1 MYDMLFKLE
10 IKPIVVTLLCTI
22 AIYLVLPNFID
33 NKFLISN
40 KKVNLGLDLQGGV
53 YLLLEADFKEYL
65 KERMYGLYDEV
76 NEFLLSKNIKYK
88 SFDVYEDK
96 LVLILKDSQ
105 DFDRIKSFNDKN
117 VRISKQDVRIVMSF
131 YDSYKENLLKNIIT
145 DSISNIRRRLD
156 KSGTK
161 EITINSH
168 GKDRISLQIPG
179 IHDTSQIKML
189 LGKTAKLTFHL
200 LENVTQISSINPLT
214 TVLLKDVRG
223 NTYPI
228 LRKVEI
234 SGDSLVDVSSGI
246 NSLGNVVVNFKL
258 NNAAAKKFAKIT
270 KENFNKPFAIVLD
283 GVVLT
288 APVIRDPILTGSGE
302 ISGNFTVESA
312 KELSILLK
320 SGALPAPLK
329 VIEEKTIGSSL
340 GAEYIKQGRLAMI
353 VSVVAVSTFII
364 FFYGIFGLLAVIG
377 LVFNIIFIVAALTL
391 LQATLTLPGI
401 AGITLTVGMSVDANV
416 LIFERIKEELRSKK
430 KLRWA
435 VESGFKNAMSTIF
448 DSNITTLIVAAIM
461 FVMGSGPVSGFAITL
476 SIGILCSMFSAIT
489 LTKMLID
496 LYIRFFNLK
505 VLNI

>member
-1 MYDMLFKLE
+1 MFSKLQ
-10 IKPIVVTLLCTI
+10 IKPIVISLLCVL

-33 NKFLISN
+33 SKFLLS
-40 KKVNLGLDLQGGV
+40 KQKVNLGLDLQGGV

-65 KERMYGLYDEV
+65 KERMYALYDEL
-76 NEFLLSKNIKYK
+76 NEFLLSKRIEYSK
-88 SFDVYEDK
+88 FDVRQDK
-96 LVLILKDSQ
+96 LVLVLKDSKN
-105 DFDRIKSFNDKN
+105 FDKVRLFDNKN
-117 VRISKQDVRIVMSF
+117 VRVSEQEDCVVISF
-131 YDSYKENLLKNIIT
+131 YDSYKSELLRNVIS
-145 DSISNIRRRLD
+145 DAISNIRRRLD

-161 EITINSH
+161 EIIINSH
-168 GKDRISLQIPG
+168 GKDRISLQVPG
-179 IHDTSQIKML
+179 VHDTSQIKTL

-200 LENVTQISSINPLT
+200 LEDVKQLSSINSLT
-214 TVLLKDVRG
+214 TVLLKDNHG

-228 LRKVEI
+228 LKKVEI

-246 NSLGNVVVNFKL
+246 NSLGNVIVHFKL
-258 NNAAAKKFAKIT
+258 NNEAAKKFAKIT

-288 APVIRDPILTGSGE
+288 APIIREPILTGSGE
-302 ISGNFTVESA
+302 ISGNFTVETA

-320 SGALPAPLK
+320 SGALPVPLK

-340 GAEYIKQGRLAMI
+340 GTEYIKQGRLAMI
-353 VSVVAVSTFII
+353 ISVIAVSVFIM
-364 FFYGIFGLLAVIG
+364 FSYRMFGVLAVVG
-377 LVFNIIFIVAALTL
+377 LVFNIIFIVAVLTL
-391 LQATLTLPGI
+391 LQATLTLPGL

-416 LIFERIKEELRSKK
+416 LIFERIKEELSSTK

-448 DSNITTLIVAAIM
+448 DSNITTLIVAAVM
-461 FVMGSGPVSGFAITL
+461 FVIGSGPISGFAITL

-496 LYIRFFNLK
+496 LYIKLFNLK
-505 VLNI
+505 TLKI

>member
-1 MYDMLFKLE
+1 MLFKLK
-10 IKPIVVTLLCTI
+10 IKPIVITLLCAV

-40 KKVNLGLDLQGGV
+40 KKISLGLDLQGGV
-53 YLLLEADFKEYL
+53 YLLLEVDFKEYL
-65 KERMYGLYDEV
+65 KERMYGLYDEI
-76 NEFLLSKNIKYK
+76 NEFLLSKKINYN
-88 SFDVYEDK
+88 SFNVDEDK
-96 LVLILKDSQ
+96 LILVLNDSR
-105 DFDRIKSFNDKN
+105 DFDQIESFDNKN
-117 VRISKQDVRIVMSF
+117 VKISRQDIRVIISF
-131 YDSYKENLLKNIIT
+131 YASYKEDLLKNVMA
-145 DSISNIRRRLD
+145 DSISNIRSRLD

-200 LENVTQISSINPLT
+200 LENVTQFSSINPLT
-214 TVLLKDVRG
+214 TVLLKDARG

-234 SGDSLVDVSSGI
+234 SGDSLIEVSYMI

-258 NNAAAKKFAKIT
+258 NNTAAKKFAKIT

-288 APVIRDPILTGSGE
+288 APIIRDPILTGSGE
-302 ISGNFTVESA
+302 ISGNFTIESA
-312 KELSILLK
+312 KELSVLLK

-353 VSVVAVSTFII
+353 VSIVAVSAFII
-364 FFYGIFGLLAVIG
+364 FSYGVLGVLAVIG
-377 LVFNIIFIVAALTL
+377 LLFNIVFIIAALTL

-416 LIFERIKEELRSKK
+416 LIFERIREELTSKK

-461 FVMGSGPVSGFAITL
+461 FVIGSGPVSGFAITL

-489 LTKMLID
+489 LTKMLVV
-496 LYIRFFNLK
+496 YILGSLIYRH
-505 VLNI
+505 

>member
-1 MYDMLFKLE
+1 
-10 IKPIVVTLLCTI
+10 
-22 AIYLVLPNFID
+22 
-33 NKFLISN
+33 
-40 KKVNLGLDLQGGV
+40 
-53 YLLLEADFKEYL
+53 
-65 KERMYGLYDEV
+65 
-76 NEFLLSKNIKYK
+76 
-88 SFDVYEDK
+88 
-96 LVLILKDSQ
+96 
-105 DFDRIKSFNDKN
+105 
-117 VRISKQDVRIVMSF
+117 
-131 YDSYKENLLKNIIT
+131 
-145 DSISNIRRRLD
+145 
-156 KSGTK
+156 
-161 EITINSH
+161 
-168 GKDRISLQIPG
+168 
-179 IHDTSQIKML
+179 
-189 LGKTAKLTFHL
+189 
-200 LENVTQISSINPLT
+200 
-214 TVLLKDVRG
+214 
-223 NTYPI
+223 
-228 LRKVEI
+228 
-234 SGDSLVDVSSGI
+234 
-246 NSLGNVVVNFKL
+246 
-258 NNAAAKKFAKIT
+258 
-270 KENFNKPFAIVLD
+270 
-283 GVVLT
+283 
-288 APVIRDPILTGSGE
+288 
-302 ISGNFTVESA
+302 
-312 KELSILLK
+312 
-320 SGALPAPLK
+320 PLK

-364 FFYGIFGLLAVIG
+364 FFYGIFGVLAVIG

>member
-1 MYDMLFKLE
+1 MLFKLQ
-10 IKPIVVTLLCTI
+10 IKPIIVTLLCTI

-33 NKFLISN
+33 NKFLLS
-40 KKVNLGLDLQGGV
+40 KQKVNLGLDLRGGV

-65 KERMYGLYDEV
+65 KERMYSLYDEMY
-76 NEFLLSKNIKYK
+76 EFLLNKKIEYSQL
-88 SFDVYEDK
+88 DVEQDK
-96 LVLILKDSQ
+96 LILILKNSQ
-105 DFDRIKSFNDKN
+105 DFDQVRLFDNKN
-117 VRISKQDVRIVMSF
+117 LRISQQGARLTISF
-131 YDSYKENLLKNIIT
+131 YDSYKTELLRNVIA

-161 EITINSH
+161 EIIINSH

-179 IHDTSQIKML
+179 IHDTSQIKTL

-200 LENVTQISSINPLT
+200 LENVSQLSSINSLT
-214 TVLLKDVRG
+214 TVLLKDSRG
-223 NTYPI
+223 NTYPV
-228 LRKVEI
+228 LKRVEI

-246 NSLGNVVVNFKL
+246 NSLGNVIVHFKL
-258 NNAAAKKFAKIT
+258 NNTAAKKFAKIT

-288 APVIRDPILTGSGE
+288 APIIREPILTGSGE
-302 ISGNFTVESA
+302 ISGNFTVETA

-320 SGALPAPLK
+320 SGALPVPLK
-329 VIEEKTIGSSL
+329 IIEEKTIGSSL

-353 VSVVAVSTFII
+353 ISVIAVSVFII
-364 FFYGIFGLLAVIG
+364 LSYRVFGILAVIG
-377 LVFNIIFIVAALTL
+377 LIFNVIFIIAALTL
-391 LQATLTLPGI
+391 LQATLTLPGL

-416 LIFERIKEELRSKK
+416 LIFERIREEFNLTK
-430 KLRWA
+430 KLKWA

-448 DSNITTLIVAAIM
+448 DSNVTTLIVAAIM
-461 FVMGSGPVSGFAITL
+461 FVIGSGPVSGFAVTL

-496 LYIRFFNLK
+496 LYIKLFNLK
-505 VLNI
+505 TLNI

>member
-1 MYDMLFKLE
+1 MSFKLK
-10 IKPIVVTLLCTI
+10 IKPIIITLLCVV
-22 AIYLVLPNFID
+22 AVYLVLPNFID
-33 NKFLISN
+33 NKFLISK

-53 YLLLEADFKEYL
+53 YLLLEVDFKEYL
-65 KERMYGLYDEV
+65 RERMYELYDEV
-76 NEFLLSKNIKYK
+76 NEFLLSKKIKYQ
-88 SFDVYEDK
+88 SFNVNEDK
-96 LVLILKDSQ
+96 LILVLNNSQ
-105 DFDRIKSFNDKN
+105 DFDQIKSFDNKN
-117 VRISKQDVRIVMSF
+117 IRMSRKNIQVIMSF
-131 YDSYKENLLKNIIT
+131 YDGYKESLLKNVIA
-145 DSISNIRRRLD
+145 DSISNISRRLD

-161 EITINSH
+161 EIIINSH

-200 LENVTQISSINPLT
+200 LENVTQFSSINPLT
-214 TVLLKDVRG
+214 TVLLKDVHG

-246 NSLGNVVVNFKL
+246 NSLGNIVVNFKL
-258 NNAAAKKFAKIT
+258 NNTAAKKFAKIT

-288 APVIRDPILTGSGE
+288 APIIRDPILTGSGE
-302 ISGNFTVESA
+302 ISGSFTVESA

-353 VSVVAVSTFII
+353 VSVVAVSAFIV
-364 FFYGIFGLLAVIG
+364 FSYGVFGILAVIG
-377 LVFNIIFIVAALTL
+377 LMFNIVFIVAALTL

-416 LIFERIKEELRSKK
+416 LIFERIREELSAKK

-461 FVMGSGPVSGFAITL
+461 FVIGSGPVSGFAVTL

-496 LYIRFFNLK
+496 LYIKFFNLK
-505 VLNI
+505 ALNI

>member
-1 MYDMLFKLE
+1 MSFKLK
-10 IKPIVVTLLCTI
+10 IKPIIITLLC
-22 AIYLVLPNFID
+22 AVAVYLVLPNFID
-33 NKFLISN
+33 NKFLISK

-53 YLLLEADFKEYL
+53 YLLLEVDFKEYL
-65 KERMYGLYDEV
+65 RERMYELYDEV
-76 NEFLLSKNIKYK
+76 NEFLLSKKIKYQ
-88 SFDVYEDK
+88 SFNVNEDK
-96 LVLILKDSQ
+96 LILVLNNSQ
-105 DFDRIKSFNDKN
+105 DFDQIKSFDNKN
-117 VRISKQDVRIVMSF
+117 VRMSRKNIQVIMSF
-131 YDSYKENLLKNIIT
+131 YDGYKESLLKNVIA
-145 DSISNIRRRLD
+145 DSISNISRRLD

-161 EITINSH
+161 EIIINSH

-200 LENVTQISSINPLT
+200 LENVTQFSSINPLT
-214 TVLLKDVRG
+214 TVLLKDVHG

-246 NSLGNVVVNFKL
+246 NSLGNIVVNFKL
-258 NNAAAKKFAKIT
+258 NNTAAKKFAKIT

-288 APVIRDPILTGSGE
+288 APIIRDPILTGSGE
-302 ISGNFTVESA
+302 ISGSFTVESA

-353 VSVVAVSTFII
+353 VSVVAVSAFIV
-364 FFYGIFGLLAVIG
+364 FSYGVFGILAVIG
-377 LVFNIIFIVAALTL
+377 LMFNIVFIVAALTL

-416 LIFERIKEELRSKK
+416 LIFERIREELSAKK

-461 FVMGSGPVSGFAITL
+461 FVIGSGPVSGFAVTL

-496 LYIRFFNLK
+496 LYIKFFNLK
-505 VLNI
+505 ALNI